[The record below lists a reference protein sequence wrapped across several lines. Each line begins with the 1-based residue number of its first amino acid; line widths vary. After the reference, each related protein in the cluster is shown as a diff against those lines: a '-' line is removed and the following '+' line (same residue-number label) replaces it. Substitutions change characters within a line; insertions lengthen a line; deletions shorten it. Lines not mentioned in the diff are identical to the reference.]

1 MSLWLFVTLWS
12 IACQAPLSMGFSRQ
26 EYWSGLPFPPPGKN
40 TKTLLTFIFSLFQ
53 VYSRV
58 FQRLHDTC
66 CHNSLKAEADLRTQP
81 SPMKPCIK
89 EFPTLLL
96 HFFFL
101 PSPPQPQYFGRVSWH
116 RGYSPDQELNLCLH
130 SESAKS

>member
-1 MSLWLFVTLWS
+1 MFFALFTL
-12 IACQAPLSMGFSRQ
+12 I
-26 EYWSGLPFPPPGKN
+26 
-40 TKTLLTFIFSLFQ
+40 LLKK
-53 VYSRV
+53 YSRV

-66 CHNSLKAEADLRTQP
+66 YPNSLKAEADLRTQL

-101 PSPPQPQYFGRVSWH
+101 FFPPSILAAFHGIEDTPLTRS
-116 RGYSPDQELNLCLH
+116 
-130 SESAKS
+130 